1 MKKLCSFLLAIVM
14 VFGILPAGVLA
25 ADNYVAGINENP
37 FGEIS
42 LKAQIGE
49 YIYTVDSMG
58 NLSRL
63 NLQTE
68 NRDVF
73 VKQEGGIDEF
83 ITNGK
88 FIYYQGYEP
97 DGVYQVDISTKESK
111 RILDNRVDKLETS
124 STNAELHYI
133 FNGEHCVK
141 ILQNDNEK
149 ALSYEAAIAYKSVI
163 DNAIAK
169 YGVYNNEKYTG
180 VGLARLIDFDGNGT
194 LELLVGCGHSVPGDE
209 CFFEVYGYNDGIFQL
224 THTYACDSMQLAFN
238 MHLKKMGNSV
248 YTVTWDSSIC
258 DSCHYYGSVS
268 NDKWVTTEYYSYSTD
283 WDDGSI
289 HPELYGTDVYKLN
302 GNLISEKEYQSQF
315 EKYENYDENPYSE
328 YVRFGE
334 KGTAEAINTLNDI
347 INSNSGSD
355 SNEIT
360 VILNGKKI
368 NFDQKPIIVDGRT
381 LVPLSAIF
389 EALEATVDWNGT
401 TQTVTSTKEGTTI
414 SMTIGQTEMYRNGEV
429 KKLDVA
435 PQIVGGRTLVPVRAI
450 AESFDIAV
458 DWNGDTNTVILSK
471 Y

>member
-1 MKKLCSFLLAIVM
+1 MKKLCSILLVVLM
-14 VFGILPAGVLA
+14 VFGALPAGVLA

-37 FGEIS
+37 FGEFS

-58 NLSRL
+58 NLNRL

-68 NRDVF
+68 NRDSF
-73 VKQEGGIDEF
+73 VKQIGGIDEF

-97 DGVYQVDISTKESK
+97 DGVYQVDISTRESK

-124 STNAELHYI
+124 STDAELHYI

-141 ILQNDNEK
+141 ALQNYDEEI
-149 ALSYEAAIAYKSVI
+149 LSYDAAVAYKSVV

-169 YGVYNNEKYTG
+169 YGAYNKEQYTG

-194 LELLVGCGHSVPGDE
+194 LELLIGCGHSVPGDE

-224 THTYACDSMQLAFN
+224 THTYACDSMQLVFN
-238 MHLKKMGNSV
+238 MNLTKMGNSV
-248 YTVTWDSSIC
+248 YAVTWDSSIC

-268 NDKWVTTEYYSYSTD
+268 DDKWVTTEYYSYSTD

-315 EKYENYDENPYSE
+315 EKYENYDAEPYSE
-328 YVRFGE
+328 YVNFGE
-334 KGTAEAINTLNDI
+334 KGTVEALNTLNDV
-347 INSNSGSD
+347 INNSGI
-355 SNEIT
+355 SNKIT
-360 VILNGKKI
+360 VTLNGKEI
-368 NFDQKPIIVDGRT
+368 DFDQTPIIVDGRT
-381 LVPLSAIF
+381 LVPLRAIF
-389 EALEATVDWNGT
+389 EALGATVDWNGT
-401 TQTVTSTKEGTTI
+401 TQTVTSTKEGVTI
-414 SMTIGQTEMYRNGEV
+414 SMTIGQTEMYKNGEV
-429 KKLDVA
+429 KRLDVA
-435 PQIVGGRTLVPVRAI
+435 PQIIGGRTLVPVRAI
-450 AESFDIAV
+450 AESFDIDV
-458 DWNGDTNTVILSK
+458 EWNGDTNTVILDE